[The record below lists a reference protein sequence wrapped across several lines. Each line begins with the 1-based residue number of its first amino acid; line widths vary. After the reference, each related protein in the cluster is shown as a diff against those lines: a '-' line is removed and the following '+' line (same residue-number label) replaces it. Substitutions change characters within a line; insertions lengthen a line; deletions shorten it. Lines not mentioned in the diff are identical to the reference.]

1 MGAKFASIHV
11 YDSEKKMTDEQ
22 FETAYLDELHD
33 IEKELQKRCVTFHNL
48 FGEIVTQETKDKLR
62 GIVAA
67 EHDEVIFSTSGDWHS
82 AFDRNYTFETIED
95 AALSVSQ
102 IVDQPVFFATLY
114 DDDIFMFGVCRE
126 GRRVTRQIQI
136 GFFASRAYG
145 IKREAADAKAFCQ
158 QLNLK
163 NTSFVEKLCKQKNHR
178 RSIEMIERLLGI
190 SIWEV

>member
-1 MGAKFASIHV
+1 MGRGSESPQDPSTDSRNQSLREDQTAEVACRIHAV
-11 YDSEKKMTDEQ
+11 SGYGNIRNP
-22 FETAYLDELHD
+22 H
-33 IEKELQKRCVTFHNL
+33 
-48 FGEIVTQETKDKLR
+48 KLR

-67 EHDEVIFSTSGDWHS
+67 EHDEVIFSNSGDWHS

-102 IVDQPVFFATLY
+102 IVEQPVFFATLY

-126 GRRVTRQIQI
+126 GRRDTRQIQI

-158 QLNLK
+158 Q
-163 NTSFVEKLCKQKNHR
+163 
-178 RSIEMIERLLGI
+178 
-190 SIWEV
+190 